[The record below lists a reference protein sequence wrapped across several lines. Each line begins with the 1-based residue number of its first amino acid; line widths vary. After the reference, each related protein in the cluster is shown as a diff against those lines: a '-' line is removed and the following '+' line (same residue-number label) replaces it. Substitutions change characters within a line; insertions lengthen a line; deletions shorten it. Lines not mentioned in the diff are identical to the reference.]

1 MRSLLTG
8 FAQGI
13 LAFAAVVLGLLAAFY
28 SQASSP
34 DYSALLLFVAGIS
47 ALSVVFAYA
56 FAHWV
61 PGRLRLIPIFA
72 AALGVVGTIE
82 LALRVTFS

>member
-1 MRSLLTG
+1 MGPLLIR

-34 DYSALLLFVAGIS
+34 DYSALLLLVAGIS

-56 FAHWV
+56 FARWA

-72 AALGVVGTIE
+72 AGLGVVGTTE
-82 LALRVTFS
+82 LALRVTIS